1 MNPPNL
7 LKFCLKMWSF
17 LTSVFSPEHSV
28 AVQAPLVQGCPLFH
42 ESGPEALPLPMG
54 TRWIWHT
61 KQALPGLHSAPSVQG
76 RLTSLAPEMGPSV
89 TLVEATWTPCLTE
102 RGPST
107 PAAWSLLRKTLFA
120 WSNDSCSPDES
131 ITVCHLGAWQSP
143 GNRESSQ
150 SVSPGSSF
158 SSVCSP
164 SPALFFLSV
173 PLPIPAVSFLP
184 SWTCCCLLRT
194 DSSAQG
200 TLPWG
205 APTPPPSGWSTPH
218 LHPAGALPSA
228 PPSCWSTPTPHP
240 ARALPH
246 PNSILL
252 ELFQPPAPG
261 LPGSV
266 FTLS

>member
-61 KQALPGLHSAPSVQG
+61 KRACPGLRSAPSVQG
-76 RLTSLAPEMGPSV
+76 RLTSLAPEMGPLV

-120 WSNDSCSPDES
+120 WSNDSRSPDES

-205 APTPPPSGWSTPH
+205 APTP
-218 LHPAGALPSA
+218 LHPAGALP
-228 PPSCWSTPTPHP
+228 T
-240 ARALPH
+240 
-246 PNSILL
+246 SILL
-252 ELFQPPAPG
+252 EHSHPP
-261 LPGSV
+261 SC
-266 FTLS
+266 